1 MDDVS
6 ERDAADRG
14 DAGSSAPAT
23 RLDRPLPPRRPVEAV
38 AEWVALI
45 GVARMVVAGASALAV
60 AIAATWLLRAGPPAT
75 EASIALAT
83 SGEPRVTLAVPPSET
98 AVIVVHVAG
107 AVGQPGVHRLADG
120 DRVIDA
126 IAAAGGEL
134 PGADV
139 QVLNLAAP
147 VIDGQR
153 IHVPLEGEPPEPDPA
168 APVGIP
174 AGPVDINR
182 ATAEQFESLPGI
194 GPATAAAII
203 DDRSTNGPFATVDE
217 LDRVSGIGP
226 ATLARLRDRVT
237 TG

>member
-1 MDDVS
+1 VDDVS
-6 ERDAADRG
+6 EHDAAGRSG
-14 DAGSSAPAT
+14 QVPH
-23 RLDRPLPPRRPVEAV
+23 LDRPLPPRRPAEAV

-45 GVARMVVAGASALAV
+45 GVARMAVAGASALAV
-60 AIAATWLLRAGPPAT
+60 ALAAAWLLRAGPPAT
-75 EASIALAT
+75 EASLALAT
-83 SGEPRVTLAVPPSET
+83 AGEPSVTLALPPTET

-107 AVGQPGVHRLADG
+107 AVRSPGVHRLADG

-147 VIDGQR
+147 VVDGQR
-153 IHVPLEGEPPEPDPA
+153 IHVPVEGEEPEADPA
-168 APVGIP
+168 AQSGVPT
-174 AGPVDINR
+174 GPIDINR
-182 ATAEQFESLPGI
+182 ATAEQLESLPGI

-203 DDRSTNGPFATVDE
+203 DDRSTNGPFATVDD

-237 TG
+237 AR